1 MLSKVECIF
10 FNVSAVRSTA
20 CMHLAVLAWVL
31 DIKRKAEHTHTQD
44 KHTHIIIKREA
55 KHKHK
60 DKRTAKPLRQQTS
73 TTRSELF
80 HSSRLK

>member
-60 DKRTAKPLRQQTS
+60 RT
-73 TTRSELF
+73 SELRSHF
-80 HSSRLK
+80 VSRPARHDPSCFTALV